1 MFTPPVTVQELRDA
15 LARLPGDAVV
25 VIDYSGPDE
34 TDVSV
39 SRSPEFDSDGYVVIG
54 TSHETPDF
62 AVAAI
67 RCWWRTVGR
76 SRYPG
81 AKRLLIQAD
90 GGGANDS
97 RKWAWKVALQ
107 RLADELQPEALRRLA
122 R

>member
-54 TSHETPDF
+54 T
-62 AVAAI
+62 VK
-67 RCWWRTVGR
+67 TVT
-76 SRYPG
+76 
-81 AKRLLIQAD
+81 RL
-90 GGGANDS
+90 
-97 RKWAWKVALQ
+97 
-107 RLADELQPEALRRLA
+107 
-122 R
+122 